1 MWEMIIRNTDEGGP
15 SQGPV
20 PAARTNHT
28 ICSFNDKLYL
38 YVILLKA
45 GDTPLTMHRFG
56 GTNGSQWFNDVWVFD
71 PRTITWSQL
80 DCIGYIPAPREGHSA
95 ALVGDVMYIFGGRTE
110 EGTDLGDLA
119 AFRISTRRWYT
130 FQNMG
135 PSPSPRSG
143 HSMTAYGRQIVVL
156 AGEPSSTSRDPAEL
170 SLVYILDTAKIRYPN
185 DQSIQAPA
193 GDRVPGNRRPTNEG
207 PAVTAAR
214 PGADSRNE
222 SRTGRRPS
230 PEGIRRPMNDSGEN
244 MAGPPGH
251 GGQSMGLPPM
261 NGPGMNGLGM
271 NGPNRNQDPAM
282 INGMPQQGPGPGAG
296 PGPRMPRAS
305 MAQAP
310 PGPPP
315 QQQAPPPRVNGVIPT
330 YTGQGPRSRT
340 PTRDPRAYGPPVD
353 TQRLDN
359 VDPEHT
365 SPLNREMPGPGPRA
379 PQDRSFSPMGNQRGP
394 PPQQQQP
401 PPSRLVNKIPGADE
415 PPINNGLRSRSQSN
429 TRQETLDEIDD
440 FPTANA
446 GKPIPQY
453 QQQANSQTKQP
464 PAMTAP
470 PSAQTYPDERLRN
483 SPSPVQAQQSKFDEL
498 IGQQDDLIRELE
510 MARTKNDWYASELEL
525 ARKQGFQQSP
535 SRGID
540 LSDPSA
546 VDLGEKDKP
555 LLEALLA
562 MRSQL
567 SEVQGSME
575 SRIEAAAQQ
584 VAEVEQQRDTAI
596 REAVYAKARLA
607 AQGGSHAG
615 TPQSD
620 GASREM
626 GIDDRSSDIG
636 RKLAA
641 ALTTQTELRTTI
653 EALKAET
660 LSEKQAREVAEG
672 TAEAAQ
678 KRIAEFN
685 QSYNPGEIESLKM
698 ELHEVSRVARDES
711 AAKTEI
717 HSQRE
722 MLAVEKEDL
731 AKRLEEALDNAEQH
745 SVTFASM
752 REAVTSSTDKTS
764 MLEKKLE
771 DERRHR
777 EHLDGKLMQLRAEH
791 EERTAELDS
800 TSKKLRDAEEL
811 AETHANEARTHR
823 QVMLAGLEKIS
834 NHPPESRSRG
844 ISDDRINAMKQQVE
858 QAHVLVRKNQAD
870 ADEAAEKL
878 RAAEERIAGLEAY
891 QEQSSREG
899 LSARQQLQKTVKDS
913 QALQAKHNALLQ
925 QFESHQRDASALS
938 VQHSALRDLIDERNS
953 EKSRQRSF
961 DSQGETSR
969 IQELEQQ
976 LQASIAAHAETRSEA
991 ETREQEAE
999 RSYQAKLDQL
1009 DADLQSAV
1017 EYVKGIEAYNKK
1029 SEKQIAKLRSQNS
1042 TLQKQLEETSEQQR
1056 GDVLDANA
1064 AAEWEAERA
1073 TLRNEI
1079 SEMQESVKDSV
1090 AQLERQMVEMQGEL
1104 STVQRDRDH
1113 FRNVHES
1120 SQRDF
1125 TSASESQRREFE
1137 QLQHENA
1144 MLEEKCRVVQQRNDR
1159 LLQQVTESMNTYK
1172 RQSQGGMMMNGI
1184 PGGAGAHSRNISTAS
1199 GGLGMRPAGLDPASS
1214 SINPSTTT
1222 GGPAEQSRSG
1232 DSAIAP
1238 PDFLSMSG
1246 NSNPNTTAHS
1256 DLALEQFQSEL
1267 DAIRSQ
1273 WEGSRSQ
1280 YQQNNRPLSS
1290 NFGDFSPDPGN
1301 KIYNTGSTPT
1311 GPSLP
1316 FSSSTTTNTATNHP
1330 ANNNTNA
1337 SSANGHQHAREQSFE
1352 SGTSGTEGSSTTG
1365 GMGPTPYVP
1374 EGAKGWR
1381 QRLEIAERER
1391 EEENARR
1398 AAAAATTEQE
1408 HSIGGGN
1415 GNGNGNRG
1423 SSPIMGS
1430 SGATTGGGGSL
1441 KHHHHP
1447 NQQPPRRHPS
1457 DKNRRSMPGALE
1469 PDDLDDEDEML
1480 EDEESEYDD
1489 EDEQVLQQQHRQ
1501 GGGIGGVGGGA
1512 GRGGAGGGGSQQGYS
1527 TIQNQYPSPTQHQH
1541 QSPGQQQYQAPT
1553 QQQQQHQSPGQT
1565 QNQTQQRI

>member
-1 MWEMIIRNTDEGGP
+1 
-15 SQGPV
+15 
-20 PAARTNHT
+20 
-28 ICSFNDKLYL
+28 
-38 YVILLKA
+38 
-45 GDTPLTMHRFG
+45 
-56 GTNGSQWFNDVWVFD
+56 
-71 PRTITWSQL
+71 
-80 DCIGYIPAPREGHSA
+80 
-95 ALVGDVMYIFGGRTE
+95 MYIFGGRTE

-207 PAVTAAR
+207 PGPTASR

-251 GGQSMGLPPM
+251 GGQTMGLPPM

-271 NGPNRNQDPAM
+271 NGPNRNQDSALT
-282 INGMPQQGPGPGAG
+282 NGIPQQGSGSGTG
-296 PGPRMPRAS
+296 PGPRIPRAS

-315 QQQAPPPRVNGVIPT
+315 QQQAPPPRVNGVVPA

-340 PTRDPRAYGPPVD
+340 PTRDPRAYGPPID

-359 VDPEHT
+359 VEPEHT
-365 SPLNREMPGPGPRA
+365 SPLNRDIPGPGPRA
-379 PQDRSFSPMGNQRGP
+379 PQDRSFSPMGNPRGP
-394 PPQQQQP
+394 PPQQQPP
-401 PPSRLVNKIPGADE
+401 PPSKFMNKIPGADE
-415 PPINNGLRSRSQSN
+415 LPIDNGLRSRSQST

-453 QQQANSQTKQP
+453 QQQATSQTKQP
-464 PAMTAP
+464 PGTTVP
-470 PSAQTYPDERLRN
+470 PSTQTYPDERLRN

-567 SEVQGSME
+567 TEVQGSVE

-641 ALTTQTELRTTI
+641 ALTTQTELRSTI
-653 EALKAET
+653 EALKAEI

-672 TAEAAQ
+672 IAEAAQ

-685 QSYNPGEIESLKM
+685 QSYNPGEIESLRM
-698 ELHEVSRVARDES
+698 ELHQVSRVARDES

-717 HSQRE
+717 HSERE

-745 SVTFASM
+745 NVTFASM

-823 QVMLAGLEKIS
+823 QAMLAGLEKIS

-844 ISDDRINAMKQQVE
+844 VSDDRIVAMKQQVE
-858 QAHVLVRKNQAD
+858 QAHALVRKNQAD

-938 VQHSALRDLIDERNS
+938 VQHSALRDLIDERHS
-953 EKSRQRSF
+953 EKSRQRSL
-961 DSQGETSR
+961 DSQAETSR

-1009 DADLQSAV
+1009 GADLQSAV

-1042 TLQKQLEETSEQQR
+1042 TLQKQLEETSQQR
-1056 GDVLDANA
+1056 GDVLDPNA

-1120 SQRDF
+1120 SQRDWA
-1125 TSASESQRREFE
+1125 SAGESQQRDM
-1137 QLQHENA
+1137 QLLQDENA

-1172 RQSQGGMMMNGI
+1172 RQSQGGMMMNGVL
-1184 PGGAGAHSRNISTAS
+1184 GGAGAHSRNISTAS
-1199 GGLGMRPAGLDPASS
+1199 GGLGMRPVGLDPGSS
-1214 SINPSTTT
+1214 SNPSTTT
-1222 GGPAEQSRSG
+1222 GGPTEHSRSG
-1232 DSAIAP
+1232 DPAAAP
-1238 PDFLSMSG
+1238 SDFLSMG
-1246 NSNPNTTAHS
+1246 NPNASTTSTTHS
-1256 DLALEQFQSEL
+1256 DFALEQFQSEL

-1290 NFGDFSPDPGN
+1290 NFGDFSPDPATN
-1301 KIYNTGSTPT
+1301 NRNYNTGSTPT
-1311 GPSLP
+1311 GPPLP
-1316 FSSSTTTNTATNHP
+1316 FSSTTTTTAKNPT
-1330 ANNNTNA
+1330 NNT
-1337 SSANGHQHAREQSFE
+1337 STSFSTNGHQHARGQSFE
-1352 SGTSGTEGSSTTG
+1352 SGTSGGTEGSSTTG
-1365 GMGPTPYVP
+1365 GTGPTPYVP

-1398 AAAAATTEQE
+1398 AAAAAASKGNTVEA
-1408 HSIGGGN
+1408 GG

-1423 SSPIMGS
+1423 SSPIMGNS
-1430 SGATTGGGGSL
+1430 SGVTGGNPAGGTAVLGGSGGSF
-1441 KHHHHP
+1441 KHHH
-1447 NQQPPRRHPS
+1447 NQQPRRHPS
-1457 DKNRRSMPGALE
+1457 NRNRRSMPGALE
-1469 PDDLDDEDEML
+1469 PDEDDDLDDEMEEDL
-1480 EDEESEYDD
+1480 EDEQSEYDD
-1489 EDEQVLQQQHRQ
+1489 DDDEQVLQQMQQQPQPQQQQLYQQQLYQQQQQQQQQVGMGR
-1501 GGGIGGVGGGA
+1501 GGGG
-1512 GRGGAGGGGSQQGYS
+1512 GGAGGGGGGGGGIPSSSSPQQAA
-1527 TIQNQYPSPTQHQH
+1527 YPL
-1541 QSPGQQQYQAPT
+1541 QAPLRAQQS
-1553 QQQQQHQSPGQT
+1553 QQQQPPSGGGAGGGGGGGGGAAQYL
-1565 QNQTQQRI
+1565 